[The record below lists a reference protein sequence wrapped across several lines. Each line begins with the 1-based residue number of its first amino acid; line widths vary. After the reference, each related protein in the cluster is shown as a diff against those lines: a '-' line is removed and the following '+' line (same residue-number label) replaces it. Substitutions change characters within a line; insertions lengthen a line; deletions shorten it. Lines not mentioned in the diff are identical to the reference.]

1 MIKFHFLKNFV
12 FIYIVYD
19 KSSEI
24 YMNILFGNYDTEIKS
39 LFPETPD
46 ENQNYVLNNDKQ
58 FFHILEF
65 SLNNIYKQTRRIIDK
80 KLIHLMSH
88 YKCSSILCNTT
99 NTNNTIILQ
108 FNNLPNTINFAHEIR
123 NFAIPSTIRSISKT
137 RESELFQKQNHH
149 DEDLLSDV
157 DSHEVQSDNGES
169 NEIESSDSTLS
180 DSTNSEPVSPNLS
193 DKDTVLNK
201 ILLEPNNQSNKLI
214 FRLITNNNYINP
226 YIPLEYDTKLK
237 TIVQDS
243 IKLFDQENYII
254 KDQDLEIR
262 SFYFNQIIKYTQQC
276 KSIKNKIIKAQIPKM
291 PFYSTIDKIMMR
303 LSCMYVP
310 SYSGDPEPDPEPDQE
325 PDHDSDLDS
334 GPDEKEFDISV
345 LDHTWDYTTY
355 QYETLK
361 VLNWIDHKPKTNKL
375 VLSIDS
381 VPILYFNNET
391 RAEKYLKHLAMMI
404 IRKAH
409 VHQFPYTFKLEN
421 TSRGYKISK
430 CILNIIFPIY
440 IEFCNITLTPIFEIE

>member
-1 MIKFHFLKNFV
+1 MMIKFHFLKNFV

-99 NTNNTIILQ
+99 SINNTIILQ

-137 RESELFQKQNHH
+137 RESELFQKQYHIQ
-149 DEDLLSDV
+149 DILSDL
-157 DSHEVQSDNGES
+157 DSHEIDSDE
-169 NEIESSDSTLS
+169 STLS
-180 DSTNSEPVSPNLS
+180 QSTNSEPVSPNLL
-193 DKDTVLNK
+193 DKDNILNK
-201 ILLEPNNQSNKLI
+201 IILEPNHESNKLI
-214 FRLITNNNYINP
+214 FRLITDDNYINP

-237 TIVQDS
+237 NIVKDS

-254 KDQDLEIR
+254 KDQHLEIL
-262 SFYFNQIIKYTQQC
+262 SFYFNQIIKYTQES
-276 KSIKNKIIKAQIPKM
+276 KRIKNKIIKAQIPKM

-310 SYSGDPEPDPEPDQE
+310 SYSGDPEPDPENDMDQNFNQ
-325 PDHDSDLDS
+325 DMDQHD
-334 GPDEKEFDISV
+334 KEFDISV

-361 VLNWIDHKPKTNKL
+361 VLNWLDHNPKTNKL

-430 CILNIIFPIY
+430 CIFNILFPIY